1 MEISKSNTA
10 GAHWANALMTLIEL
24 APTLKDEVDNHD
36 MQFKDA
42 YSLGAWSSVCRHL
55 RFVANGM
62 TVMRLLAEG
71 KSNAQISEATGIST
85 LSIVA
90 YKAWNTMYARR

>member
-1 MEISKSNTA
+1 MATSISNTVSVQ
-10 GAHWANALMTLIEL
+10 WATALMNLIKL
-24 APTLKDEVDNHD
+24 APRLQPEVDNLD

-42 YSLGAWSSVCRHL
+42 YSRAAWRNVCRHL
-55 RFVANGM
+55 RAVSHGM

-71 KSNAQISEATGIST
+71 KSNAQITEATGIPA
-85 LSIVA
+85 LSIAA